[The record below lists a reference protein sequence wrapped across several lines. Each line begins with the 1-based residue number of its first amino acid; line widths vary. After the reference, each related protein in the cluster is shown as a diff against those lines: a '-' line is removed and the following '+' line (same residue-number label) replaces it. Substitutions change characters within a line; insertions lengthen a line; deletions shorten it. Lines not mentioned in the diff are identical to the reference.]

1 MPGYDS
7 DSFLNRPRQQA
18 RRHRRQGGDGDQ
30 AAPMREQLVGA
41 RGDRFDVEQDA
52 LERHQQIA
60 AGLRQRDM
68 PLAAIEQFDADR
80 GLELL
85 NLHRERRLRHVQLG
99 RRAGEAAGAG
109 EGEKRAYVA
118 QVVDHGDRT
127 VLLLSLLITEIRTIQ
142 LSNREGR
149 FTVIGLR

>member
-1 MPGYDS
+1 
-7 DSFLNRPRQQA
+7 
-18 RRHRRQGGDGDQ
+18 
-30 AAPMREQLVGA
+30 MREQLVGA

-99 RRAGEAAGAG
+99 RGAGEAAGAG
-109 EGEKRAYVA
+109 EGEKRAYMA
-118 QVVDHGDRT
+118 QVVDHR
-127 VLLLSLLITEIRTIQ
+127 
-142 LSNREGR
+142 
-149 FTVIGLR
+149 